1 MPPELEAKLIAPGE
15 LRLPDLSGLVK
26 AATAVRLPDRH
37 LDAIYYDTADFGL
50 VRNGITLRYRS
61 GEGGPPWTVK
71 LPDASSGAALR
82 RREVSFDGAPGRVP
96 PQAADLVRAYTR
108 SRPLVRMAHLKTDR
122 TAVEI
127 RGPDG
132 GSLAEITDD
141 RVAVYGERGRR
152 TGGFREIEVEV
163 YGEGRAGRRLIRA
176 AISRLVAAGCRAEPP
191 IPKVIR
197 ALGPPASGPPDAVV
211 PPIGADATV
220 STLIRYAT
228 ARSVT
233 QILRHDPGV
242 RLGED
247 PEDVHQFR
255 VATRRL
261 RSDLRT
267 FAPLLDPEPV
277 SEVRG
282 RLRQLGAQA
291 GAARDTDV
299 LADRLKAKADMLPE
313 QDAPAI
319 GQLLH
324 HLEDQAREA
333 RSALLQELRS
343 PGYDQLLDTLVGLAA
358 RPPIA
363 AGPPG
368 LADQRAADLA
378 AGLIRRPWRRL
389 NRAARALAKHSP
401 DTQWHAVRIRA
412 KQCRYAAEA
421 VTPVCGRQARRFA
434 AAVAAVQDILGD
446 HQDTVVA
453 EAWLRNTGA
462 AVTPACVAAG
472 ELITSVRLERA
483 GLRWKWPKAWKRAS
497 ARKLR
502 RWMRKGRHHTE
513 PRHSITAPPA
523 GRPLAR
529 TGESGAVPA
538 HR

>member
-1 MPPELEAKLIAPGE
+1 MTRGGASRERRLCWGSFMPPEVEAKLIAPGE
-15 LRLPDLSGLVK
+15 LQLPDLSGLVK
-26 AATAVRLPDRH
+26 AATAVRLADRH
-37 LDAIYYDTADFGL
+37 LEAIYYDTADFGL

-61 GEGGPPWTVK
+61 GEDGPPWTVK
-71 LPDASSGAALR
+71 LPEASSGVALR
-82 RREVSFDGAPGRVP
+82 RREISFDGPPEPVP
-96 PQAADLVRAYTR
+96 PQAADLVRAYAR
-108 SRPLVRMAHLKTDR
+108 SRPLVRVARLKTDR
-122 TAVEI
+122 TPVEI

-132 GSLAEITDD
+132 GRLAEITDD

-163 YGEGRAGRRLIRA
+163 HTQGRAGRRLMRA

-191 IPKVIR
+191 MPKVIR
-197 ALGPPASGPPDAVV
+197 ALGQPASGPPDVVV
-211 PPIGADATV
+211 PPVGADAAV

-228 ARSVT
+228 SRSVT

-282 RLRQLGAQA
+282 RLRQLGAKA

-299 LADRLKAKADMLPE
+299 LADRLKAKGDMLPE

-324 HLEDQAREA
+324 HLDDQAREA
-333 RSALLQELRS
+333 RSALLQALRS
-343 PGYDQLLDTLVGLAA
+343 PGYDQLLDTLVSIAA

-363 AGPPG
+363 AAPPG
-368 LADQRAADLA
+368 LADQRAADLI

-389 NRAARALAKHSP
+389 KRAAEALRKHSP

-412 KQCRYAAEA
+412 KRCRYAAEA
-421 VTPVCGRQARRFA
+421 VAPVYGRQARQFA
-434 AAVAAVQDILGD
+434 AAVAMVQDILGNQ
-446 HQDTVVA
+446 QDTVVA
-453 EAWLRNTGA
+453 EAWLRNAGA
-462 AVTPACVAAG
+462 GVSPACIAAG
-472 ELITSVRLERA
+472 ELIAAERLERA
-483 GLRWKWPKAWKRAS
+483 RLRARWPKVWKRAS
-497 ARKLR
+497 AKKLR
-502 RWMRKGRHHTE
+502 RWW
-513 PRHSITAPPA
+513 
-523 GRPLAR
+523 
-529 TGESGAVPA
+529 
-538 HR
+538 